1 MRLRMTL
8 FRRRPRR
15 HEITCQ
21 QAVGMVMDYLDGRLP
36 DGDRTRL
43 ETHLAECAHCTEH
56 FSQIQVTIAA
66 AGTVRD
72 DDLDP
77 LAREDLMTL
86 YRSWRSDHTDHG
98 GDGNR

>member
-1 MRLRMTL
+1 MRLL
-8 FRRRPRR
+8 RRRPRR

-21 QAVGMVMDYLDGRLP
+21 QAVDMVMDYLDGRLP
-36 DGDRTRL
+36 DDDRTRL
-43 ETHLAECAHCTEH
+43 ETHLAECAHCIEH
-56 FSQIQVTIAA
+56 LSQIQVTIAA

-77 LAREDLMTL
+77 LAREDLMNL
-86 YRSWRSDHTDHG
+86 YRSWRRDHC